1 MKRRGF
7 LACLAAL
14 PFWPCSKKKV
24 DMPCDCGVPESFEVT
39 FSGAPPGECNVTTI
53 KWISVKDRLPELTE
67 PWPPEYVTKE
77 PICRESRCVLVSFLS
92 GHFRL
97 ACLSGLDWDPYHG
110 RSVSSCPHY
119 VTAEWDDRQAW
130 IGSMNRDKIWR
141 VTHWAE
147 LPLTPAQLKGESQ

>member
-53 KWISVKDRLPELTE
+53 EWIDVKDRLPELVEGNPRYGDIATS
-67 PWPPEYVTKE
+67 
-77 PICRESRCVLVSFLS
+77 CNVLVSNGDSRYPAHVAFCQR
-92 GHFRL
+92 F
-97 ACLSGLDWDPYHG
+97 HG
-110 RSVSSCPHY
+110 EEAVWWC
-119 VTAEWDDRQAW
+119 
-130 IGSMNRDKIWR
+130 G
-141 VTHWAE
+141 THCMDSDIAYWAE
-147 LPLTPAQLKGESQ
+147 LPLTPAQLKGETP